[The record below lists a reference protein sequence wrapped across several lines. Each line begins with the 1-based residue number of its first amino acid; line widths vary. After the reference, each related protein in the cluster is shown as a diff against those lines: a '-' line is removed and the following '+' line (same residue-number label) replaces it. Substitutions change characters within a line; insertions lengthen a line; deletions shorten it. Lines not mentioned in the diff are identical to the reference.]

1 MLIDEFWSPTEKEGK
16 IDETMSTETTE
27 GNNPTINECIV
38 GLLSCGRIN
47 LW

>member
-1 MLIDEFWSPTEKEGK
+1 VLIDEFWSPADKKEKM
-16 IDETMSTETTE
+16 DETVLVETTE
-27 GNNPTINECIV
+27 GNQPTISERIV